1 MNLNENVGGIIMKSR
16 KMMHHNEHYNNSIIM
31 GTNITKQRLESLDV
45 LRGFD
50 LFCLVAL
57 EGIMHPLAHAI
68 DAPWVDYFMWNFTHM
83 DWEGLSPW
91 DLVMPLFMFMSGVS
105 IPFALSRYRKEA
117 VKGQAYRR
125 ILKRVILLWIFG
137 MMCQGNLLALNP
149 ERIYLYTNTLQSIA
163 VGYLVASLL
172 FLNTR
177 VKTQIGIAAGLLFTF
192 WGCMEFISVD
202 GYGYGNYTPD
212 GNLAEWIDRTLLGRF
227 RDAATVQDGQVVFA
241 PWYRYTWILSSL
253 NFDVTVLTGLFA
265 GYIAKDKIEE
275 KKKLK
280 LYFGTGIT
288 MVIAGWLWNFQM
300 PVIKTIWTS
309 SMVLVC
315 SGYCFLL
322 MGLFYYWIDYKG
334 HRSGITWLKVYGM
347 NSIVAYMLANV
358 VNFRCIGESLF
369 YGLEQYMGSY
379 YSFLMTLWNIGA
391 VYVIIWF
398 MYKRGIFLK
407 V

>member
-1 MNLNENVGGIIMKSR
+1 MKNTHSSS
-16 KMMHHNEHYNNSIIM
+16 K
-31 GTNITKQRLESLDV
+31 RLESLDA

-50 LFCLVAL
+50 LFFLVAL
-57 EGIMHPLAHAI
+57 GPLMHSLARTANVEWLNESM
-68 DAPWVDYFMWNFTHM
+68 WVFSHVS
-83 DWEGLSPW
+83 WEGFSPW
-91 DLVMPLFMFMSGVS
+91 DLIMPLFLFMSGIS
-105 IPFALSRYRKEA
+105 MPFSLSRYKSISDKRPLLRRLAK
-117 VKGQAYRR
+117 R
-125 ILKRVILLWIFG
+125 ILLLWIFG
-137 MMCQGNLLALNP
+137 MMCQGNLLALDPNT
-149 ERIYLYTNTLQSIA
+149 IYLYSNTVQAIA
-163 VGYLVASLL
+163 TGYLITALL
-172 FLNTR
+172 FLFTSR
-177 VKTQIGIAAGLLFTF
+177 RTQIITAVVLLLVYWTA
-192 WGCMEFISVD
+192 MQFITVD
-202 GYGYGNYTPD
+202 GYGGGNYTPQ
-212 GNLAEWIDRTLLGRF
+212 GNLAEWIDNTVLGRF
-227 RDAATVQDGQVVFA
+227 RDTAQVIDGKVVVA
-241 PWYRYTWILSSL
+241 DWYHYTWILSSL
-253 NFDVTVLTGLFA
+253 NFGVTVLTGLFA

-309 SMVLVC
+309 SMVLVS

>member
-1 MNLNENVGGIIMKSR
+1 MKNTHSSS
-16 KMMHHNEHYNNSIIM
+16 K
-31 GTNITKQRLESLDV
+31 RLESLDA

-50 LFCLVAL
+50 LFFLVAL
-57 EGIMHPLAHAI
+57 CPLMHSLARTANVEWLNESM
-68 DAPWVDYFMWNFTHM
+68 WVFSHVS
-83 DWEGLSPW
+83 WEGFSPW
-91 DLVMPLFMFMSGVS
+91 DLIMPLFLFMSGIS
-105 IPFALSRYRKEA
+105 MPFSLSRYKSISDKRPLLRRLAK
-117 VKGQAYRR
+117 R
-125 ILKRVILLWIFG
+125 ILLLWIFG
-137 MMCQGNLLALNP
+137 MMCQGNLLALDPNT
-149 ERIYLYTNTLQSIA
+149 IYLYSNTLQAIA
-163 VGYLVASLL
+163 TGYLITALL
-172 FLNTR
+172 FLFTSR
-177 VKTQIGIAAGLLFTF
+177 RTQIITAVVLLLVYWTA
-192 WGCMEFISVD
+192 MQFITVD
-202 GYGYGNYTPD
+202 GYGGGNYTPQ
-212 GNLAEWIDRTLLGRF
+212 GNLAEWIDNTVLGRF
-227 RDAATVQDGQVVFA
+227 RDTAQVIDGKVVVA
-241 PWYRYTWILSSL
+241 DWYHYTWILSSL
-253 NFDVTVLTGLFA
+253 NFGVTVLTGLFA

-309 SMVLVC
+309 SMVLVS

>member
-1 MNLNENVGGIIMKSR
+1 MKNTHSSS
-16 KMMHHNEHYNNSIIM
+16 K
-31 GTNITKQRLESLDV
+31 RLESLDA

-50 LFCLVAL
+50 LFFLVAL
-57 EGIMHPLAHAI
+57 GPLMHSLARTANVEWLNESM
-68 DAPWVDYFMWNFTHM
+68 WVFSHVS
-83 DWEGLSPW
+83 WEGFSPW
-91 DLVMPLFMFMSGVS
+91 DLIMPLFLFMSGIS
-105 IPFALSRYRKEA
+105 MPFSLSRYKSISDKRPLLRRLAK
-117 VKGQAYRR
+117 R
-125 ILKRVILLWIFG
+125 ILLLWIFG
-137 MMCQGNLLALNP
+137 MMCQGNLLALDPNT
-149 ERIYLYTNTLQSIA
+149 IYLYSNTLQAIA
-163 VGYLVASLL
+163 TGYLITALL
-172 FLNTR
+172 FLFTSR
-177 VKTQIGIAAGLLFTF
+177 RTQIITAVVLLLVYWTA
-192 WGCMEFISVD
+192 MQFITVD
-202 GYGYGNYTPD
+202 GYGGGNYTPQ
-212 GNLAEWIDRTLLGRF
+212 GNLAEWIDNTVLGRF
-227 RDAATVQDGQVVFA
+227 RDTAQVIDGKVVVA
-241 PWYRYTWILSSL
+241 DWYHYTWILSSL
-253 NFDVTVLTGLFA
+253 NFGVTVLTGLFA

-309 SMVLVC
+309 SMVLVS

-391 VYVIIWF
+391 VYIIIWF

>member
-1 MNLNENVGGIIMKSR
+1 MKNTHSSS
-16 KMMHHNEHYNNSIIM
+16 K
-31 GTNITKQRLESLDV
+31 RLESLDA

-50 LFCLVAL
+50 LFFLVAL
-57 EGIMHPLAHAI
+57 GPLMHSLARTANVEWLNESM
-68 DAPWVDYFMWNFTHM
+68 WVFSHVS
-83 DWEGLSPW
+83 WEGFSPW
-91 DLVMPLFMFMSGVS
+91 DLIMPLFLFMSGIS
-105 IPFALSRYRKEA
+105 MPFSLSRYKSISDKRPLLRRLAK
-117 VKGQAYRR
+117 R
-125 ILKRVILLWIFG
+125 ILLLWIFG
-137 MMCQGNLLALNP
+137 MMCQGNLLALDPNT
-149 ERIYLYTNTLQSIA
+149 IYLYSNTLQAIA
-163 VGYLVASLL
+163 TGYLITALL
-172 FLNTR
+172 FLFTSR
-177 VKTQIGIAAGLLFTF
+177 RTQIITAVVLLLVYWTA
-192 WGCMEFISVD
+192 MQFITVD
-202 GYGYGNYTPD
+202 GYGGGNYTPQ
-212 GNLAEWIDRTLLGRF
+212 GNLAEWIDNTVLGRF
-227 RDAATVQDGQVVFA
+227 RDTAQVIDGKVVVA
-241 PWYRYTWILSSL
+241 DWYHYTWILSSL
-253 NFDVTVLTGLFA
+253 NFGVTVLTGLFT

-300 PVIKTIWTS
+300 PIIKTIWTS
-309 SMVLVC
+309 SMVLVS

>member
-1 MNLNENVGGIIMKSR
+1 MKNTHSSS
-16 KMMHHNEHYNNSIIM
+16 K
-31 GTNITKQRLESLDV
+31 RLESLDA

-50 LFCLVAL
+50 LFFLVAL
-57 EGIMHPLAHAI
+57 GPLMHSLARTANVEWLNESM
-68 DAPWVDYFMWNFTHM
+68 WVFSHVS
-83 DWEGLSPW
+83 WEGFSPW
-91 DLVMPLFMFMSGVS
+91 DLIMPLFLFMSGIS
-105 IPFALSRYRKEA
+105 MPFSLSRYKSISDKRPLLRRLAK
-117 VKGQAYRR
+117 R
-125 ILKRVILLWIFG
+125 ILLLWIFG
-137 MMCQGNLLALNP
+137 MMCQGNLLALDPNT
-149 ERIYLYTNTLQSIA
+149 IYLYSNTLQAIA
-163 VGYLVASLL
+163 TGYLITALL
-172 FLNTR
+172 FLFTSR
-177 VKTQIGIAAGLLFTF
+177 RTQIITAVVLLLVYWTA
-192 WGCMEFISVD
+192 MQFITVD
-202 GYGYGNYTPD
+202 GYGGGNYTPQ
-212 GNLAEWIDRTLLGRF
+212 GNLAEWIDNTVPGRF
-227 RDAATVQDGQVVFA
+227 RDTAQVIDGKVVVA
-241 PWYRYTWILSSL
+241 DWYHYTWILSSL
-253 NFDVTVLTGLFA
+253 NFGVTVLTGLFA

-300 PVIKTIWTS
+300 PIIKTIWTS
-309 SMVLVC
+309 SMVLVS

>member
-1 MNLNENVGGIIMKSR
+1 MKNTHSSS
-16 KMMHHNEHYNNSIIM
+16 K
-31 GTNITKQRLESLDV
+31 RLESLDA

-50 LFCLVAL
+50 LFFLVAL
-57 EGIMHPLAHAI
+57 GPLMHSLARTANVEWLNESM
-68 DAPWVDYFMWNFTHM
+68 WVFSHVS
-83 DWEGLSPW
+83 WEGFSPW
-91 DLVMPLFMFMSGVS
+91 DLIMPLFLFMSGIS
-105 IPFALSRYRKEA
+105 MPFSLSRYKSISDKRPLLRRLAK
-117 VKGQAYRR
+117 R
-125 ILKRVILLWIFG
+125 ILLLWIFG
-137 MMCQGNLLALNP
+137 MMCQGNLLALDPNT
-149 ERIYLYTNTLQSIA
+149 IYLYSNTLQAIA
-163 VGYLVASLL
+163 TGYLITALL
-172 FLNTR
+172 FLFTSR
-177 VKTQIGIAAGLLFTF
+177 RTQIITAVVLLLVYWTA
-192 WGCMEFISVD
+192 MQFITVD
-202 GYGYGNYTPD
+202 GYGGGNYTPQ
-212 GNLAEWIDRTLLGRF
+212 GNLAEWIDNTVLGRF
-227 RDAATVQDGQVVFA
+227 RDTAQVIDGKVVVA
-241 PWYRYTWILSSL
+241 DWYHYTWILSSL
-253 NFDVTVLTGLFA
+253 NFGVTVLTGLFA

-300 PVIKTIWTS
+300 PIIKTIWTS
-309 SMVLVC
+309 SMVLVS

-358 VNFRCIGESLF
+358 VNFSCIGESLF

>member
-1 MNLNENVGGIIMKSR
+1 MKNTHSSS
-16 KMMHHNEHYNNSIIM
+16 K
-31 GTNITKQRLESLDV
+31 RLESLDA

-50 LFCLVAL
+50 LFFLVAL
-57 EGIMHPLAHAI
+57 GPLMHSLARTANVEWLNESM
-68 DAPWVDYFMWNFTHM
+68 WVFSHVS
-83 DWEGLSPW
+83 WEGFSPW
-91 DLVMPLFMFMSGVS
+91 DLIMPLFLFMSGIS
-105 IPFALSRYRKEA
+105 MPFSLSRYKSISDKRPLLRRLAK
-117 VKGQAYRR
+117 R
-125 ILKRVILLWIFG
+125 ILLLWIFG
-137 MMCQGNLLALNP
+137 MMCQGNLLALDPNT
-149 ERIYLYTNTLQSIA
+149 IYLYSNTLQAIA
-163 VGYLVASLL
+163 TGYLITALL
-172 FLNTR
+172 FLFTSR
-177 VKTQIGIAAGLLFTF
+177 RTQIITAVVLLLVYWTT
-192 WGCMEFISVD
+192 MQFITVD
-202 GYGYGNYTPD
+202 GYGGGNYTPQ
-212 GNLAEWIDRTLLGRF
+212 GNLAEWIDNTVLGRF
-227 RDAATVQDGQVVFA
+227 RDTAQVIDGKVVIA
-241 PWYRYTWILSSL
+241 DWYHYTWILSSL
-253 NFDVTVLTGLFA
+253 NFGVTVLTGLFA

-309 SMVLVC
+309 SMVLVS

-347 NSIVAYMLANV
+347 NSIVAIYAANV
-358 VNFRCIGESLF
+358 VNFRCIASLCF
-369 YGLEQYMGSY
+369 YGIGQYMGSY

>member
-1 MNLNENVGGIIMKSR
+1 MKNTHSSS
-16 KMMHHNEHYNNSIIM
+16 K
-31 GTNITKQRLESLDV
+31 RLESLDA

-50 LFCLVAL
+50 LFFLVAL
-57 EGIMHPLAHAI
+57 GPLMHSLARTANVEWLNESM
-68 DAPWVDYFMWNFTHM
+68 WVFSHVS
-83 DWEGLSPW
+83 WEGFSPW
-91 DLVMPLFMFMSGVS
+91 DLIMPLFLFMSGIS
-105 IPFALSRYRKEA
+105 MPFSLSRYKSISDKRPLLRRLAK
-117 VKGQAYRR
+117 R
-125 ILKRVILLWIFG
+125 ILLLWIFG
-137 MMCQGNLLALNP
+137 MMCQGNLLALDPNT
-149 ERIYLYTNTLQSIA
+149 IYLYSNTLQAIA
-163 VGYLVASLL
+163 TGYLITALL
-172 FLNTR
+172 FLFPSR
-177 VKTQIGIAAGLLFTF
+177 RTQIITAVALLLVYWTA
-192 WGCMEFISVD
+192 MQFITVD
-202 GYGYGNYTPD
+202 GYGGGNYTPQ
-212 GNLAEWIDRTLLGRF
+212 GNLAEWIDNTVLGRF
-227 RDAATVQDGQVVFA
+227 RDTAQVIDGKVVVA
-241 PWYRYTWILSSL
+241 DWYHYTWILSSL
-253 NFDVTVLTGLFA
+253 NFGVTVLTGLFA

-309 SMVLVC
+309 SMVLVS

>member
-1 MNLNENVGGIIMKSR
+1 MKNTHSSS
-16 KMMHHNEHYNNSIIM
+16 K
-31 GTNITKQRLESLDV
+31 RLESLDA

-50 LFCLVAL
+50 LFFLVAL
-57 EGIMHPLAHAI
+57 GPLMHSLARTANVEWLNESM
-68 DAPWVDYFMWNFTHM
+68 WVFSHVS
-83 DWEGLSPW
+83 WEGFSPW
-91 DLVMPLFMFMSGVS
+91 DLIMPLFLFMSGIS
-105 IPFALSRYRKEA
+105 MPFSLSRYKSISDKRPLLRRLAK
-117 VKGQAYRR
+117 R
-125 ILKRVILLWIFG
+125 ILLLWIFG
-137 MMCQGNLLALNP
+137 MMCQGNLLALDPNT
-149 ERIYLYTNTLQSIA
+149 IYLYSNTLQAIA
-163 VGYLVASLL
+163 TGYLITALL
-172 FLNTR
+172 FLFTSR
-177 VKTQIGIAAGLLFTF
+177 RTQIITAVALLLVYWTA
-192 WGCMEFISVD
+192 MQFITVD
-202 GYGYGNYTPD
+202 GYGGGNYTPQ
-212 GNLAEWIDRTLLGRF
+212 GNLAEWIDNTVLGRF
-227 RDAATVQDGQVVFA
+227 RDTAQVIDGKVVVA
-241 PWYRYTWILSSL
+241 DWYHYTWILSSL
-253 NFDVTVLTGLFA
+253 NFGVTVLTGLFA

-300 PVIKTIWTS
+300 PIIKTIWTS
-309 SMVLVC
+309 SMVLVS

>member
-1 MNLNENVGGIIMKSR
+1 MTLMKNTHSSS
-16 KMMHHNEHYNNSIIM
+16 K
-31 GTNITKQRLESLDV
+31 RLESLDA

-50 LFCLVAL
+50 LFFLVAL
-57 EGIMHPLAHAI
+57 GPLMHSLARTANVEWLNESM
-68 DAPWVDYFMWNFTHM
+68 WVFSHVS
-83 DWEGLSPW
+83 WEGFSPW
-91 DLVMPLFMFMSGVS
+91 DLIMPLFLFMSGIS
-105 IPFALSRYRKEA
+105 MPFSLSRYKSISDKRPLLRRLAK
-117 VKGQAYRR
+117 R
-125 ILKRVILLWIFG
+125 ILLLWIFG
-137 MMCQGNLLALNP
+137 MMCQGNLLALDPNT
-149 ERIYLYTNTLQSIA
+149 IYLYSNTLQAIA
-163 VGYLVASLL
+163 TGYLITALL
-172 FLNTR
+172 FLFTSR
-177 VKTQIGIAAGLLFTF
+177 RTQIITAVVLLLVYWTA
-192 WGCMEFISVD
+192 MQFITVD
-202 GYGYGNYTPD
+202 GYGGGNYTPQ
-212 GNLAEWIDRTLLGRF
+212 GNLAEWIDNTVLGRF
-227 RDAATVQDGQVVFA
+227 RDTAQVIDGKVVVA
-241 PWYRYTWILSSL
+241 DWYHYTWILSSL
-253 NFDVTVLTGLFA
+253 NFGVTVLTGLFA

-300 PVIKTIWTS
+300 PIIKTIWTS
-309 SMVLVC
+309 SMVLVS

>member
-1 MNLNENVGGIIMKSR
+1 MKNTHSSS
-16 KMMHHNEHYNNSIIM
+16 K
-31 GTNITKQRLESLDV
+31 RLESLDA

-50 LFCLVAL
+50 LFFLVAL
-57 EGIMHPLAHAI
+57 GPLMHSLARTANVEWLNESM
-68 DAPWVDYFMWNFTHM
+68 WVFSHVS
-83 DWEGLSPW
+83 WEGFSPW
-91 DLVMPLFMFMSGVS
+91 DLIMPLFLFMSGIS
-105 IPFALSRYRKEA
+105 MPFSLSRYKSISDKRPLLRRLAK
-117 VKGQAYRR
+117 R
-125 ILKRVILLWIFG
+125 ILLLWIFG
-137 MMCQGNLLALNP
+137 MMCQGNLLALDPNT
-149 ERIYLYTNTLQSIA
+149 IYLYSNTLQAIA
-163 VGYLVASLL
+163 TGYLITALL
-172 FLNTR
+172 FLFTSR
-177 VKTQIGIAAGLLFTF
+177 RTQIITAVVLLLVYWTA
-192 WGCMEFISVD
+192 MQFITVD
-202 GYGYGNYTPD
+202 GYGGGNYTPQ
-212 GNLAEWIDRTLLGRF
+212 GNLAEWIDNTVLGRF
-227 RDAATVQDGQVVFA
+227 RDTAQVIDGKVVVA
-241 PWYRYTWILSSL
+241 DWYHYTWILSSL
-253 NFDVTVLTGLFA
+253 NFGVTVLTGLFA

-309 SMVLVC
+309 SMVLVS

-358 VNFRCIGESLF
+358 FNFRCIGESLF